1 MTHPAGQTARSGP
14 PLEEIGLS
22 VQIPVSGVHH
32 ITLVGSNR
40 QDTIAFYQGVLG
52 MPLVLE
58 QPNLDVPEETH
69 LYFDAGDGRL
79 ITFFVREDR
88 PTDATPT
95 PEAVGAVHHIAYEV
109 SPAVFERAVSGL
121 SAAGYS
127 NTGRVDRGFM
137 DSLYFRDPNGSLI
150 ELACYKFTPP
160 EGRSTSEVLAAAHQ
174 VRVQQGDGNITEKHL
189 KEAIAQLAR

>member
-1 MTHPAGQTARSGP
+1 MS
-14 PLEEIGLS
+14 S
-22 VQIPVSGVHH
+22 QIPVSGVHH

-40 QDTIAFYQGVLG
+40 QDTIDFYQGILG

-88 PTDATPT
+88 ASEPTPT
-95 PEAVGAVHHIAYEV
+95 PESIGSVHHIAYAV
-109 SPAVFERAVSGL
+109 SPEVFQRAVDGL
-121 SAAGYS
+121 EKAGYP
-127 NTGRVDRGFM
+127 NTGRIDRGFM
-137 DSLYFRDPNGSLI
+137 DSLYFRDRNGSLI

-160 EGRSTSEVLAAAHQ
+160 EGSSTTDVLRTAHQ
-174 VRVQQGDGNITEKHL
+174 ILTERGDGNITEKHL
-189 KEAIAQLAR
+189 KEATEQLAR